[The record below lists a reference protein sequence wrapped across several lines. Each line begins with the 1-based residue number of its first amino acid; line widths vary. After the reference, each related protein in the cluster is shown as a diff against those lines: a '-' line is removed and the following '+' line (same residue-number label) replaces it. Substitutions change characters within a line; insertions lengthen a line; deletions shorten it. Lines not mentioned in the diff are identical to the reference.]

1 MVGDLLILYCSA
13 YVNLASF
20 PTPLDSPRLYS
31 FPSWLVDKMT
41 IFDEIKHVQRLAEAE
56 AAGDPNAHNQLLAA
70 IRKLQLAAEKPID
83 TTSRVNFQIMQN
95 ICVRVAIE
103 RKLLH
108 AIAARNGEPITS
120 TELSRVTDTDEL
132 LVVRVMRVLTAIG
145 FAIETAN
152 QTYAANDTTHFEI
165 LPGSIAAVKHHFEP
179 DFGMGAKLV
188 EYMRGPGIS
197 QFADEPGQQT
207 LFKYAHG
214 FDKIFG
220 MLEQNPEQK
229 QAFDDYMASRRLIN
243 QPQWFEIYPAAEK
256 LRPVRDSPDSVLL
269 VDVGGGPGQEM
280 SRFRQRHPDVPGRL
294 ILQDL
299 PLTLNRLE
307 TIPEGIEPMEHDFF
321 NPQPVKGARAYF
333 FRQVLHNWSDA
344 KSKQILSHIA
354 DVMEP
359 GYSTLLIDD
368 YVLPDTGA
376 ELRAAEMDIL
386 MWLHTAGLERT
397 VSQWRALFDA
407 VGLELVQIWNTDKG
421 DESVLEVRKRL

>member
-1 MVGDLLILYCSA
+1 
-13 YVNLASF
+13 
-20 PTPLDSPRLYS
+20 
-31 FPSWLVDKMT
+31 MT
-41 IFDEIKHVQRLAEAE
+41 IFDEIKHVQKLAETE
-56 AAGDPNAHNQLLAA
+56 AAGDPNAHGQFLAA

-83 TTSRVNFQIMQN
+83 TTSRVNFQVMQN

-108 AIAARNGEPITS
+108 AIAENGEPITS
-120 TELSRVTDTDEL
+120 AELSRVTDTDEL

-152 QTYAANDTTHFEI
+152 QTYAANETTHFEI

-179 DFGMGAKLV
+179 DFGMGAKLID
-188 EYMRGPGIS
+188 YMRGPGVS

-229 QAFDDYMASRRLIN
+229 QAFDDYMAARRLTN
-243 QPQWFEIYPAAEK
+243 QPQWFETYPAAER
-256 LRPVRDSPDSVLL
+256 LRDVRNCPDSVLL
-269 VDVGGGPGQEM
+269 VDVAGGPGQEI
-280 SRFRQRHPDVPGRL
+280 SRFRQRHPDSPGRI

-299 PLTLNRLE
+299 PLTLNRIE
-307 TIPEGIEPMEHDFF
+307 KIPAGIEPMEHDFF

-354 DVMEP
+354 DAMEP
-359 GYSTLLIDD
+359 EYSTLLIAD
-368 YVLPDTGA
+368 YVLSDTGA

-397 VSQWRALFDA
+397 VSQWRALFNA

-421 DESVLEVRKRL
+421 DESVLEVKKRL